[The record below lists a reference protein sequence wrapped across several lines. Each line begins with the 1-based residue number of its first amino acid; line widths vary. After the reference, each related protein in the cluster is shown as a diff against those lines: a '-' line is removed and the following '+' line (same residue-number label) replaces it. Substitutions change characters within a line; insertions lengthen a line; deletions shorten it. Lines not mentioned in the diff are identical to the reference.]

1 MTSLASIVDYVRG
14 RPARVHDCL
23 AIQFRRMQIA
33 WVAGGVMRIVRQLSV
48 TIVLLALTALT
59 LIYLTPVLPH

>member
-1 MTSLASIVDYVRG
+1 
-14 RPARVHDCL
+14 
-23 AIQFRRMQIA
+23 
-33 WVAGGVMRIVRQLSV
+33 MRIVRQLSV